1 MHNLHQLKVYNLK
14 LKRKRKFFLYL
25 IEDLNDW
32 LNDQMKELDK
42 VYEQK
47 LFELKQMHTEVKNKI
62 KNFKQNQQTKIID
75 IRRLFNSKLNK
86 QINLEQLNRMKT
98 TVEQLHKDVHQFQ
111 TNQCS
116 ISVVNND
123 KMNYF
128 YKPNIEIQFKNE
140 ISDEYDLNQGLI

>member
-1 MHNLHQLKVYNLK
+1 
-14 LKRKRKFFLYL
+14 
-25 IEDLNDW
+25 
-32 LNDQMKELDK
+32 MKELDK

-86 QINLEQLNRMKT
+86 QINFEQLNRMKT